1 MDQNQQNGFFNPN
14 EATNYDLNQ
23 QNNTELN
30 QVQQQFNQTQQQFT
44 QPQQQF
50 NQQQFAQ
57 PQQQFNQFQQQ
68 SDPYSQYQ
76 QPMDPLMQEYQA
88 PVFSGDFKPL
98 KKKFNPLV
106 IILPVIVLI
115 IAAVAI
121 FLIFFNKSSYE
132 KSEKKFFSDIR
143 NSVLSSVDE
152 TQQKV
157 NSEPQALSLDVTLP
171 NEFAS
176 YLGGISNV
184 GFEVDAIGKDNNV
197 YGTSSFSLGDAKID
211 FECWIDNAGKII
223 YMFLPEASDIYLKVD
238 TSEIVDDTSANSEKT
253 VDYDKLAEALLNVVD
268 KTSDLYYEEIGD
280 VKTEKNQEFTIETDT
295 YSADKAVIHLNAAQ
309 MAKIVSAFRD
319 NLLADDE
326 AMNLLTD
333 ACGYE
338 SVDELK
344 NEINE
349 TFNKEKL
356 DTIIAGEANSAAF
369 DMNVYMKN
377 NQIVGREITV
387 TNDDLEK
394 MDFDFFDLPADNG
407 EEIVYLRVYSED
419 SDDVDVKLYIK
430 NKEEN
435 KANSGTASLSVNGEA
450 FNVSYND
457 LAVSN
462 ELFQGTITAS
472 MEGEAAFTA
481 NVELKT
487 EGETKTIA
495 VKIPNICTITASLKP
510 SDIQFKDLPSDS
522 SKFAE
527 ISAEG
532 DNYDDENFQQFTDD
546 LYNYLEQVLEPIL
559 NGISDSYG
567 AETYDDWAA

>member
-1 MDQNQQNGFFNPN
+1 MDQNQQNGFINPN

-23 QNNTELN
+23 QNNAGLN
-30 QVQQQFNQTQQQFT
+30 QVQQQFT

-50 NQQQFAQ
+50 NQPQQQFNQAQ
-57 PQQQFNQFQQQ
+57 QQFNQQQFNQFQQQ
-68 SDPYSQYQ
+68 PDPYSQYQ
-76 QPMDPLMQEYQA
+76 QPADSLMPEYQA

-106 IILPVIVLI
+106 IIIPVTVLV

-132 KSEKKFFSDIR
+132 KSEKKFFSDFR
-143 NSVLSSVDE
+143 SSVLSSVDE

-157 NSEPQALSLDVTLP
+157 NNEPQALSLDVALP
-171 NEFAS
+171 KEIAT

-184 GFEVDAIGKDNNV
+184 GFDVDAIGKDNNA
-197 YGTSSFSLGDAKID
+197 YGTTSFYLGDAKID
-211 FECWIDNAGKII
+211 FECWIDNAGKTM

-238 TSEIVDDTSANSEKT
+238 ASEIVDDSAANSEKA
-253 VDYDKLAEALLNVVD
+253 VDYDKLAEALLNVID
-268 KTSDLYYEEIGD
+268 ETSNTYYEEIGD

-295 YSADKAVIHLNAAQ
+295 YTADKAVIHLNAAQ
-309 MAKIVSAFRD
+309 MAKIISAFRD

-326 AMNLLTD
+326 AMNLLTE

-344 NEINE
+344 NEINK
-349 TFNKEKL
+349 TIDKEKL
-356 DTIIAGEANSAAF
+356 DPIMAGEANSAAF

-377 NQIVGREITV
+377 NQIVGREIV
-387 TNDDLEK
+387 ITNDDLEK
-394 MDFDFFDLPADNG
+394 MDFDFFDLPADSG
-407 EEIVYLRVYSED
+407 EEIVYLRIEVSKD
-419 SDDVDVKLYIK
+419 TDVKLYIK

-457 LAVSN
+457 LAASD

-495 VKIPNICTITASLKP
+495 VKIPNICTITASVKP
-510 SDIQFKDLPSDS
+510 SDIQFKEFPSGS
-522 SKFAE
+522 NKFAE

-532 DNYDDENFQQFTDD
+532 DNYDNENFQQFTDD
-546 LYNYLEQVLEPIL
+546 LYDYLEQVLEPIL
-559 NGISDSYG
+559 NGISGSYG